1 MGDVSENAEILV
13 AKSFIPN
20 AIAGSFQ
27 SGIKFDSKYDIAFYS
42 GPLVK
47 QKAEYLLELI
57 MARRD
62 AESQCVTYYEAFP
75 WFIEW
80 DKSTDIIHA
89 KYNVSTLDN
98 YLDECVK
105 KYKPLL
111 F

>member
-1 MGDVSENAEILV
+1 
-13 AKSFIPN
+13 
-20 AIAGSFQ
+20 
-27 SGIKFDSKYDIAFYS
+27 
-42 GPLVK
+42 
-47 QKAEYLLELI
+47 